1 MYPVILYTDKN
12 GVCELADFFDELD
25 NSHQKSDQALF
36 KKIYRQIGMLQ
47 EQGPLLREPYA
58 KLIKGN
64 SYHIMELRP
73 QPERIFYVAG
83 QGKQYILLHHYTKKQ
98 NKTSQREI
106 KKATAKMIDWL
117 KREG

>member
-47 EQGPLLREPYA
+47 EQGPRLREPYA

-64 SYHIMELRP
+64 SYHNYGITP
-73 QPERIFYVAG
+73 PAG
-83 QGKQYILLHHYTKKQ
+83 ANLLCCRAR
-98 NKTSQREI
+98 KTI
-106 KKATAKMIDWL
+106 YFATPL
-117 KREG
+117 H